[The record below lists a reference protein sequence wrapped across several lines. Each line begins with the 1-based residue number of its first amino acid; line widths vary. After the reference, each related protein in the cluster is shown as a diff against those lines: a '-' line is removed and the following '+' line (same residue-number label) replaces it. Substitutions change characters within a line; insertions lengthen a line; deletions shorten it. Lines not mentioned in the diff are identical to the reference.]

1 MIKTTFGRAFLALA
15 AAAALFIL
23 PVTHVSQA
31 ASGGAMSDAEKKEIG
46 AVVREYLL
54 NNPEILRDMM
64 AALEAK
70 ENREKAKLQGKALEE
85 NADGIFRDKRDV
97 VLGNPDGDVTLVEF
111 FDYNCGF
118 CKRALG
124 DLHALLET
132 DKKLRVV
139 MKEFPILSAG
149 SLGAA
154 RVSLGVAKQDK
165 YMAFHSAL
173 MNSRGQANEERALAI
188 AEKLGL
194 DMKKLKADMNE
205 KDIMDSITSAA
216 MLARSLGIN
225 GTPAYIID
233 GAVISGAVGVEALRE
248 QIARVRE
255 EGCKYC

>member
-1 MIKTTFGRAFLALA
+1 MIKTTFGRAFLALT

-23 PVTHVSQA
+23 PVIPATQA
-31 ASGGAMSDAEKKEIG
+31 ADGGNMSDAQKKEIG

-54 NNPEILRDMM
+54 NNPGILREMM
-64 AALEAK
+64 AALDAK
-70 ENREKAKLQGKALEE
+70 ENREKAELQGKALKQ
-85 NADGIFRDKRDV
+85 NADNIFRDKRDV
-97 VLGNPDGDVTLVEF
+97 VLGNPAGDVTLVEF

-132 DKKLRVV
+132 DKNLRVV

-154 RVSLGVAKQDK
+154 RVSLGVAKQGK
-165 YMAFHSAL
+165 YMDFHSAL
-173 MNSRGQANEERALAI
+173 MNARGQANEERALAI

-205 KDIMDSITSAA
+205 KEVMGAITSAA
-216 MLARSLGIN
+216 VLARELGIN

-233 GAVISGAVGVEALRE
+233 GAIISGAVGVEALRG
-248 QIARVRE
+248 QIAKVRE
-255 EGCKYC
+255 RGCKYC